1 MSEQRYL
8 PLGQIRA
15 DPTPITQTDF
25 GYTGQRALPDTGLM
39 DYKARFYSPS
49 LGRFL
54 SADTIVPSYANPQ
67 LAPLMP
73 KPKKDDALSHS
84 GSGTGGS
91 EGWKWN
97 GEQRMSGRR

>member
-1 MSEQRYL
+1 
-8 PLGQIRA
+8 RA

-54 SADTIVPSYANPQ
+54 SADTIVPEAGNPQ
-67 LAPLMP
+67 
-73 KPKKDDALSHS
+73 ALNSTRMQITTLCIIQTQTV
-84 GSGTGGS
+84 TGLRLS
-91 EGWKWN
+91 ST
-97 GEQRMSGRR
+97 RSR

>member
-1 MSEQRYL
+1 MKDQNGLQYFLTDHLGSIVAVTDSSGTLMSEQGYL

-49 LGRFL
+49 LGR
-54 SADTIVPSYANPQ
+54 
-67 LAPLMP
+67 
-73 KPKKDDALSHS
+73 
-84 GSGTGGS
+84 
-91 EGWKWN
+91 
-97 GEQRMSGRR
+97 